1 MALPYRTTG
10 SLAPAF
16 APARLVGLAV
26 NPAYALALE
35 G

>member
-10 SLAPAF
+10 SLYPAF
-16 APARLVGLAV
+16 APVRLVCLTVKLPFAI
-26 NPAYALALE
+26 ALN